1 MRTDLTNLAD
11 HSALERVN
19 YAIDHVTRHLDAP
32 LRLEDVAEVAC
43 VSPYHFHRVFKAVTG
58 ETLNAFVKR
67 TRLERAVFLM
77 SHANPPSLAD
87 VALACGFSGASDFSR
102 SFRQHF
108 GVPPSAFDART
119 WRDSGRAMLETTV
132 APSLLP
138 RLPAGDNP
146 DGFEA
151 RIRSLPERYVAYIRV
166 LKPFEHGNVPS
177 AAARLVDWATAQ
189 NLAGGQWLG
198 YMWEDPD
205 IVPLDKCRYDVG
217 VEVPPSTPVPG
228 GLGLQVFPAMNV
240 AEIVLDGPI
249 DLEQRALDWL
259 YGTWLPDSSY
269 VPDHQPCFEAW
280 NGLPFADGM
289 KRFRLAV
296 QLPVV

>member
-1 MRTDLTNLAD
+1 M
-11 HSALERVN
+11 ERVN
-19 YAIDHVTRHLDAP
+19 HAIDHVTRHLDAP
-32 LRLEDVAEVAC
+32 LRLEDVADVAC

-58 ETLNAFVKR
+58 ETLNTFVKR

-77 SHANPPSLAD
+77 SHADPPSLTD
-87 VALACGFSGASDFSR
+87 VAMACGFSGASDFSR

-108 GVPPSAFDART
+108 GVPPSVFDAKT
-119 WRDSGRAMLETTV
+119 WRESGRAKLERTV
-132 APSLLP
+132 APTLLP

-151 RIRSLPERYVAYIRV
+151 RIRSLPERHVAYIRV
-166 LKPFEHGNVPS
+166 LKPFEHGNVPA
-177 AAARLVDWATAQ
+177 AAARIAEWATAEG
-189 NLAGGQWLG
+189 LSGGQWLG

-205 IVPLDKCRYDVG
+205 IVPLDKCRYDIG
-217 VEVPPSTPVPG
+217 VEVPKGTPVPG

-259 YGTWLPDSSY
+259 YGTWLPGSRY

-289 KRFRLAV
+289 ERFRLAV